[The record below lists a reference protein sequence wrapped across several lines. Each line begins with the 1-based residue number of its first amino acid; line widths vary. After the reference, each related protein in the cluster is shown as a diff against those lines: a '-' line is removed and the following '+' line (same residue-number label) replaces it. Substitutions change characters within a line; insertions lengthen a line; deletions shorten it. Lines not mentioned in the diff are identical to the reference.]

1 MFMLVKMVLSSMWS
15 SNKVLGVVNMFDY
28 EAIEMPFYVCL
39 IIPRFIE
46 SYNCAES
53 NDPNQ

>member
-1 MFMLVKMVLSSMWS
+1 MLVKMVLSSMWS
-15 SNKVLGVVNMFDY
+15 SNKVLGVVDMFDY